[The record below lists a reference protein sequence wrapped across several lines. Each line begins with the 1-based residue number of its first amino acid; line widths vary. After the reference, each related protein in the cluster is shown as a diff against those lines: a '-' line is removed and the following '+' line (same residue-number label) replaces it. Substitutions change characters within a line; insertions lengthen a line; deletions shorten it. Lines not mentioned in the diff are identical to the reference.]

1 MSNVMQK
8 SKLILCLLLLPMV
21 LICQDNK
28 LKVSEKSYNTSQV
41 KQMIHFG
48 LGAGDYSITDLGIS
62 IYHQLLPTFMVGV
75 STHYLGVNGKNTSI
89 PQWQKIPVT
98 LESSY
103 DIKKYNQNR
112 SSIYLK
118 LGIGYSF
125 TLNGSYYDNNEFINK
140 RFTDGWAVSP
150 GLGYRFNILE
160 NTGLNFD
167 VNYHLIADK
176 TEDDK
181 GIVISDNL
189 WNHIIFRTSL
199 FF

>member
-1 MSNVMQK
+1 MSNAIQK
-8 SKLILCLLLLPMV
+8 STLFLCMLLLPMV
-21 LICQDNK
+21 LICQNIK
-28 LKVSEKSYNTSQV
+28 LSVSEKPYNTSKV
-41 KQMIHFG
+41 KPMVHFG

-62 IYHQLLPTFMVGV
+62 IYHQLHPSFIVGV
-75 STHYLGVNGKNTSI
+75 STNYLGVNGKNTSI

-98 LESSY
+98 FESSY

-112 SSIYLK
+112 SSVYLK

-140 RFTDGWAVSP
+140 RVTNGWAVSP

-176 TEDDK
+176 TEDDN

>member
-1 MSNVMQK
+1 MSNAIQK
-8 SKLILCLLLLPMV
+8 SKLILCMLLLPMV
-21 LICQDNK
+21 LFCQDTK
-28 LKVSEKSYNTSQV
+28 LIISEKSYNTSKV
-41 KQMIHFG
+41 KPMVHFG

-62 IYHQLLPTFMVGV
+62 IYHQLHPSFMVGV

-118 LGIGYSF
+118 LGVGYSF

-140 RFTDGWAVSP
+140 RVTNGWAVSP

-160 NTGLNFD
+160 NTGLSFD
-167 VNYHLIADK
+167 INYHLIADK
-176 TEDDK
+176 SEDDK
-181 GIVISDNL
+181 GNVISDNL

>member
-1 MSNVMQK
+1 MSNVMHTSK
-8 SKLILCLLLLPMV
+8 SLLFMLLLPIV
-21 LICQDNK
+21 SFCQDAK
-28 LKVSEKSYNTSQV
+28 LKVSEKMYNTSKV
-41 KQMIHFG
+41 KPMVHFG
-48 LGAGDYSITDLGIS
+48 LGAGDYSFTALGIS
-62 IYHQLLPTFMVGV
+62 VNKQVNRSLMIGL
-75 STHYLGVNGKNTSI
+75 STQYFGENGKNTFLI
-89 PQWQKIPVT
+89 KWQKIPIT
-98 LESSY
+98 LESCY
-103 DIKKYNQNR
+103 DIKKYNKNR

-140 RFTDGWAVSP
+140 RVTNGWAVSP

-176 TEDDK
+176 TEDDQ

>member
-8 SKLILCLLLLPMV
+8 FKLFLCMLLLPV
-21 LICQDNK
+21 FLICQDNK
-28 LKVSEKSYNTSQV
+28 LKVSEKMYNTSKV
-41 KQMIHFG
+41 NPMVHFG

-62 IYHQLLPTFMVGV
+62 IYHQLHPSFMVGV
-75 STHYLGVNGKNTSI
+75 STHYLGENGKNSSI

-112 SSIYLK
+112 SSVYLK
-118 LGIGYSF
+118 LGVGYSF

-140 RFTDGWAVSP
+140 RVTNGWAVSP

-176 TEDDK
+176 TEDDN

-189 WNHIIFRTSL
+189 WNQIIFRTSL

>member
-140 RFTDGWAVSP
+140 RVTDGWAVSP

>member
-1 MSNVMQK
+1 
-8 SKLILCLLLLPMV
+8 MV
-21 LICQDNK
+21 
-28 LKVSEKSYNTSQV
+28 
-41 KQMIHFG
+41 HFG
-48 LGAGDYSITDLGIS
+48 LGAGDYSITDLGLS
-62 IYHQLLPTFMVGV
+62 IYHQLNPSFMVGV
-75 STHYLGVNGKNTSI
+75 STHYLGVNSTNTSI
-89 PQWQKIPVT
+89 PQWQKIPIT
-98 LESSY
+98 LESCY

-140 RFTDGWAVSP
+140 RVTNGWAVSP
-150 GLGYRFNILE
+150 GIGYRINILQ

-167 VNYHLIADK
+167 VNYHLITDK
-176 TEDDK
+176 TENGD

>member
-1 MSNVMQK
+1 MSNAIQK
-8 SKLILCLLLLPMV
+8 STLFLCMLLLPMI

-28 LKVSEKSYNTSQV
+28 LSVSEKSYNNSKV
-41 KQMIHFG
+41 KPMVHFG

-62 IYHQLLPTFMVGV
+62 IYHQLHPSFIVGV

-89 PQWQKIPVT
+89 PQWQKIPIT
-98 LESSY
+98 LESCY

-112 SSIYLK
+112 SSVYLK

-140 RFTDGWAVSP
+140 RVTNGWAVSP

-176 TEDDK
+176 TEDDN